1 MRAFL
6 AALAVSLAS
15 PAAGFEIEEHL
26 RIDGAAPVATVS
38 ILSTTDSVTAR
49 PLLEAFLA
57 EHPELT
63 VDYVVASALS
73 VQQAIVQEGAAF
85 DLVISSAMDL
95 QVQLAN
101 DGYVRPQT
109 PDTAENLPHWAHW
122 RDLVYGFA
130 LEPVVIVVSAQA
142 FAGRTPPRTRRE
154 LIELLRDNPERFRQR
169 IGTYDPAISG
179 AGYLF
184 ATQDAGLGNTFW
196 RLAEVMGRL
205 DAQLYCC
212 SGEMIRDL
220 AEGRIDIAYN
230 VVASYALAQANR
242 DRGLVVVEPEDFTL
256 LLIRTALVPTTAR
269 RPDLGAEVL
278 SFLLSQRGQA
288 RMSDSPGMY
297 SVTAPLA
304 SLPASARPI
313 RLDPG
318 LLANLDQLRRKAFLG
333 EWQAAMTQP

>member
-26 RIDGAAPVATVS
+26 RIAGAAPVATVS

-57 EHPELT
+57 EHPDLT
-63 VDYVVASALS
+63 VDYVVASTLS
-73 VQQAIVQEGAAF
+73 VQQAIVEEGAAF

-101 DGYVRPQT
+101 DGYVLPQT
-109 PDTAENLPHWAHW
+109 PDTAESLPHWAHW

-130 LEPVVIVVSAQA
+130 LEPVVIVVSTKA

-154 LIELLRDNPERFRQR
+154 LIELLRDNPERFRER

-278 SFLLSQRGQA
+278 SFLLSQKGQA
-288 RMSDSPGMY
+288 RMSDSPGM
-297 SVTAPLA
+297 
-304 SLPASARPI
+304 
-313 RLDPG
+313 
-318 LLANLDQLRRKAFLG
+318 
-333 EWQAAMTQP
+333 

>member
-1 MRAFL
+1 
-6 AALAVSLAS
+6 
-15 PAAGFEIEEHL
+15 
-26 RIDGAAPVATVS
+26 
-38 ILSTTDSVTAR
+38 
-49 PLLEAFLA
+49 
-57 EHPELT
+57 
-63 VDYVVASALS
+63 
-73 VQQAIVQEGAAF
+73 
-85 DLVISSAMDL
+85 
-95 QVQLAN
+95 
-101 DGYVRPQT
+101 
-109 PDTAENLPHWAHW
+109 
-122 RDLVYGFA
+122 
-130 LEPVVIVVSAQA
+130 
-142 FAGRTPPRTRRE
+142 
-154 LIELLRDNPERFRQR
+154 
-169 IGTYDPAISG
+169 
-179 AGYLF
+179 
-184 ATQDAGLGNTFW
+184 
-196 RLAEVMGRL
+196 
-205 DAQLYCC
+205 
-212 SGEMIRDL
+212 MIRDL

-278 SFLLSQRGQA
+278 SFLLSQKGQA